1 MAEALRAM
9 GAPEEVVARALKAR
23 GAGPDE
29 VAADEAFAVDPDNW
43 ASWGFFLSVQTE
55 WVYGGLG
62 LDLRRLKLDMPGIEA
77 RLRLCG
83 EGRRAFS
90 PRIRRCMADLFVI
103 EREVID
109 TDCRRALNRQ
119 KRR

>member
-1 MAEALRAM
+1 MADALRAM
-9 GAPEEVVARALKAR
+9 GAPEEVVAKALKTR
-23 GAGPDE
+23 GANPDA

-43 ASWGFFLSVQTE
+43 ESWGFFMSVQTE

-62 LDLRRLKLDMPGIEA
+62 LDLRRLKLDMPGIES

-83 EGRRAFS
+83 EGHRAFS
-90 PRIRRCMADLFVI
+90 RPIQRCVADLFVI

-109 TDCRRALNRQ
+109 TDSRRALNRQ